1 MYARIRR
8 YKMASGSVD
17 ELVRQIKKNFMPVI
31 SKMPGFVAYYVL
43 DEGDGVVAS
52 ISVFKSQARAEKS
65 NKIAADWVKKDL
77 ASLLPTLPEITAGK
91 VIVHKAA

>member
-1 MYARIRR
+1 MYASIRR

-17 ELVRQIKKNFMPVI
+17 ELAQRIKKNFIRVI

-52 ISVFKSQARAEKS
+52 INVFKNQAREEES
-65 NKIAADWVKKDL
+65 NRIAADWVKKDL
-77 ASLLPTLPEITAGK
+77 ALFSQLRLKSRL
-91 VIVHKAA
+91 VR